1 MANPEH
7 VEMLVNSTKDQWNAW
22 RKTDRDLQPDLSGVK
37 FAEILLGKT
46 DRDERLLVDLSG
58 IDLSRAKLQ
67 DADFTAINIDDA
79 DLRFAD
85 LSDATFRLTSADR
98 AKFNHAEMHR
108 FKVIS
113 AGHQADESAQSSGGP
128 APVMTILNVSLVAT
142 ELQLR
147 GASLRDANLTGA
159 NLSGANLGAADLT
172 GATLRVSNVQDAN
185 LSATNLIRT
194 DLESTRIWHAR
205 LFPRVDEQ
213 TLIRLFLLSHRV
225 INIGT
230 MMSEVNR
237 LIWDEQGMD
246 VLQGRHLYF
255 RGEKKSQYELK
266 PSVMRNT
273 GHTNAEDVMLTDLSL
288 KRPEEIDE
296 RQLYFQRLVMA
307 RHFELPTR
315 LLDVTRNPLVA
326 MYYASEETDDEND
339 GVVHV
344 FLVDAQSV
352 KPYDSDTVSLISN
365 FVRLKGWEKSVLL
378 SYHVLKPSPSGDA
391 HMVEAFEGAYP
402 AALTRLNHFVAQEK
416 PYWEPRIDL
425 RDLFRVFF
433 VEPQEQFARLRSHS
447 GAFMMSAF
455 HPRFERF
462 EVDRWFS
469 GACRY
474 QHMRLTV
481 PHGAKRQ
488 IRDELRMSDITEER
502 LKADLQSAAE
512 AVERFHRS
520 PD

>member
-7 VEMLVNSTKDQWNAW
+7 VEMLVNSTKDRWNAW
-22 RKTDRDLQPDLSGVK
+22 RKADRDVQPDLSGIK
-37 FAEILLGKT
+37 FAEKLLGKT
-46 DRDERLLVDLSG
+46 DLDERRLVDLAG
-58 IDLSRAKLQ
+58 VDLSRANLQ
-67 DADFTAINIDDA
+67 DADFTALNIDDA
-79 DLRFAD
+79 DLRVSN
-85 LSDATFRLTSADR
+85 LRGATFRVTSADR
-98 AKFNHAEMHR
+98 AKFNHAQMHR
-108 FKVIS
+108 FKVVS
-113 AGHQADESAQSSGGP
+113 AGESAQDNPESYGL
-128 APVMTILNVSLVAT
+128 APVVTILNAPVTAT

-147 GASLRDANLTGA
+147 GASLREANFTGTD
-159 NLSGANLGAADLT
+159 LSSADLGAADLT
-172 GATLRVSNVQDAN
+172 DAILRVSNIKDAN
-185 LSATNLIRT
+185 LGATNLIRT
-194 DLESTRIWHAR
+194 DLESTQIWQAR

-213 TLIRLFLLSHRV
+213 TLNRLFLHIDRV
-225 INIGT
+225 VNIGT
-230 MMSEVNR
+230 MTSEVER
-237 LIWDEQGMD
+237 LRWDEQGMD
-246 VLQGRHLYF
+246 LLQRMHLYF
-255 RGEKKSQYELK
+255 RGEKESQYELK

-273 GHTNAEDVMLTDLSL
+273 GHANAEDVMLTDLSL

-296 RQLYFQRLVMA
+296 RQLYFQRLVLS

-326 MYYASEETDDEND
+326 MYYASEETDDEKD

-344 FLVDAQSV
+344 FVVDAESV

-378 SYHVLKPSPSGDA
+378 SHHVWKPSPSGGA
-391 HMVEAFEGAYP
+391 HMVEAFEGAYR

-425 RDLFRVFF
+425 RDLFRVIF

-462 EVDRWFS
+462 EVEEWFR

-474 QHMRLTV
+474 RHMRLIV

-502 LKADLQSAAE
+502 LKADLQSAAQ
-512 AVERFHRS
+512 AVERSHRS